1 MEEEEDNYPLFCR
14 EYKLLYYFDVMEKG
28 KKIVRWPPPWF
39 IPAVTLLQIVLFWF
53 RYPSLSE
60 ADDCHIWNRLR
71 SIYKT
76 LQESFS
82 GFG

>member
-39 IPAVTLLQIVLFWF
+39 IPTVTLLQIVLFCVNYF
-53 RYPSLSE
+53 GDGALVKY
-60 ADDCHIWNRLR
+60 
-71 SIYKT
+71 
-76 LQESFS
+76 LQFHT
-82 GFG
+82 